1 MKLSVIVP
9 AYNEAA
15 TVREVLDRVSAV
27 ELPPDTTM
35 EMIVVDDGS
44 VDGTREIIEE
54 YGRSGAAKVHAS
66 PINLGKGAA
75 VRLGFSLA
83 TGDIVIVQD
92 ADLELDPEQY
102 PELIK
107 PIVDGQADVVYGS
120 RFLRGKGGSA
130 LSNLANR
137 FLTTLTNVLYG
148 SRLTDMETCYK
159 VIRRDVLDHIRLRS
173 ARFEFEPEITA
184 VLLRL
189 GYQIAEVPVRYRPRT
204 AEQGKKIGAWDGLL
218 AIMTLLRYRWLKI
231 DALRAPSAR
240 ACK

>member
-15 TVREVLDRVSAV
+15 TVREVLDRVRAV

-44 VDGTREIIEE
+44 HDGTREIIEE
-54 YGRSGAAKVHAS
+54 YGRRGLAKVHAS

-75 VRLGFSLA
+75 VRFGFSLA

-107 PIVDGQADVVYGS
+107 PIVEGQADVVYGS
-120 RFLRGKGGSA
+120 RFLKGKGGSP

-159 VIRRDVLDHIRLRS
+159 VIRRDVLDRIRLRS

-189 GYQIAEVPVRYRPRT
+189 GYRIVEVPVRYRPRT
-204 AEQGKKIGAWDGLL
+204 TEQGKKIGAWDGLL
-218 AIMTLLRYRWLKI
+218 AIMTLLRYRSLKI
-231 DALRAPSAR
+231 DALRAPS
-240 ACK
+240 K